1 MRLRV
6 VSCALLATI
15 ALGGAASHAQEGPAD
30 VARRDLIA
38 QAEAAATAGDHAR
51 AVQLGER
58 AAQLRITPTIQYF
71 LAREHL
77 ALGHP
82 VEALGYSGACARSAE
97 ADLSLRNRDGVL
109 QACRDLVA
117 ETGRRVVRV
126 IVHVPSPAPP
136 GLTVR
141 VHGAELPATLYDIP
155 YPVAP
160 GVVLVEA
167 TAPGHLPFRRELQ
180 VAASQTALVD
190 VRLDPAPVA
199 PPVVAVRQ
207 PVERLAPVAPPRRV
221 APPAD
226 PSPRGPGV
234 GPVVVAGT
242 GAVGLILGGV
252 FYALASSAQSDRDA
266 DCVNGCSPASQ
277 DHNRRY
283 GDLLVATNVAIGIG
297 AAALAGGVTWF
308 LIERLTHRE
317 ARPTALRWD
326 FSPSARGLT
335 FGVGGRF

>member
-1 MRLRV
+1 M
-6 VSCALLATI
+6 
-15 ALGGAASHAQEGPAD
+15 
-30 VARRDLIA
+30 
-38 QAEAAATAGDHAR
+38 
-51 AVQLGER
+51 
-58 AAQLRITPTIQYF
+58 
-71 LAREHL
+71 
-77 ALGHP
+77 
-82 VEALGYSGACARSAE
+82 
-97 ADLSLRNRDGVL
+97 
-109 QACRDLVA
+109 
-117 ETGRRVVRV
+117 RV

-190 VRLDPAPVA
+190 VRLDPAP
-199 PPVVAVRQ
+199 
-207 PVERLAPVAPPRRV
+207 V

-308 LIERLTHRE
+308 LIDRLTHRE

-326 FSPSARGLT
+326 LSPSAGGLT
-335 FGVGGRF
+335 LGLGGRF

>member
-1 MRLRV
+1 MGLRV
-6 VSCALLATI
+6 ASCVLFATI
-15 ALGGAASHAQEGPAD
+15 ALRGAASHAQEGPAD

-58 AAQLRITPTIQYF
+58 AAQLRVTPTIQYF

-97 ADLSLRNRDGVL
+97 ADLTLRNRDGVL
-109 QACRDLVA
+109 QACRDLMA

-136 GLTVR
+136 GLAVR
-141 VHGAELPATLYDIP
+141 VHDAELPATLYDIP

-160 GVVLVEA
+160 GVVVVEA
-167 TAPGHLPFRRELQ
+167 TAPGHVPFRRELQ

-190 VRLDPAPVA
+190 VRLDPAPVT
-199 PPVVAVRQ
+199 PPVVAVSP
-207 PVERLAPVAPPRRV
+207 PVERPPVRTPPPRVLRPV
-221 APPAD
+221 D

-234 GPVVVAGT
+234 GPWIVAGT
-242 GAVGLILGGV
+242 GAAGLILGGV
-252 FYALASSAQSDRDA
+252 FYALASGAQSDRDLA
-266 DCVNGCSPASQ
+266 CVGGCVPVSVEHDS
-277 DHNRRY
+277 RY
-283 GDLLVATNVAIGIG
+283 VDFIKATNVALVVG

-308 LIERLTHRE
+308 LIDRLTHRE

-335 FGVGGRF
+335 LGVGGRF